1 MVNKLKEYRIKNNL
15 KQKDIAEI
23 LGITTSYYGMIE
35 IGKRKVSLDIAL
47 RLSSYYKV
55 PVEEIF
61 KLDDN
66 KDI

>member
-47 RLSSYYKV
+47 KLSSYYKV
-55 PVEEIF
+55 SVEELF
-61 KLDDN
+61 KIKEEEN
-66 KDI
+66 